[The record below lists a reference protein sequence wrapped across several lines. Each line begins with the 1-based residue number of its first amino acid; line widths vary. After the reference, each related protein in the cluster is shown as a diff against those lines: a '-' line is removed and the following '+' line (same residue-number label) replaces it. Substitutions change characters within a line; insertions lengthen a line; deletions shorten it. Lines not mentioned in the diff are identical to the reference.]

1 MDDTS
6 DVDIETSV
14 TGDIVIRQD
23 TDDEMVPDPMVLTQV
38 QIISAIFASKKF
50 ALFCEKMH
58 QLLYRA
64 GIYCISPPLQHRPS
78 SLGPIKL

>member
-1 MDDTS
+1 MYDKVNTNDDDTNDMDDTS

-14 TGDIVIRQD
+14 TGDIVIRYD
-23 TDDEMVPDPMVLTQV
+23 TDDEMAPDPMVLTQV

-58 QLLYRA
+58 
-64 GIYCISPPLQHRPS
+64 
-78 SLGPIKL
+78 